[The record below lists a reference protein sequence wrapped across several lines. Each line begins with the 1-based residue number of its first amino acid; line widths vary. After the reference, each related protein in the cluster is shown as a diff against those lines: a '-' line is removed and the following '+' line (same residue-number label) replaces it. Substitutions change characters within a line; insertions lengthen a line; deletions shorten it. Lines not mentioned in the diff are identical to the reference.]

1 MIDGK
6 LWATDVSGNFVGT
19 TTKEIEILS
28 RNGNP
33 NSYNNSKNS
42 VNYNNENCKIVT
54 DAFKYGHCKDN
65 MVPSGMTIGSSA
77 MTKTRK
83 VCVNKGK
90 NEEEKNNKDYK
101 TF

>member
-19 TTKEIEILS
+19 TQKEIEILS

-65 MVPSGMTIGSSA
+65 MVPSGK
-77 MTKTRK
+77 TKSRK